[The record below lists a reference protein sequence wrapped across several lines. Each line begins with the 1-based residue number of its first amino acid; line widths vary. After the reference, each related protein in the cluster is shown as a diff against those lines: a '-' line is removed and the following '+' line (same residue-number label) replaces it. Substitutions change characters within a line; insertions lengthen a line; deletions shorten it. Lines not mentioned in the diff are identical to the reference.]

1 MKKYLIIILLLLST
15 SVLGC
20 LTNAPEEDVGGVV
33 NYIDIPMSEAK
44 IKVDSGE
51 YFILDVRTREEY
63 DAGHI
68 ANAILIPST
77 DISGRLDEVLKDMPI
92 LVYCRSG
99 SRSAIASQELID
111 NGYADVYNMEGGIV
125 AWQNAGYPVQK

>member
-20 LTNAPEEDVGGVV
+20 LTNVPEEDNGESVK
-33 NYIDIPMSEAK
+33 YISIPVSEAK

-51 YFILDVRTREEY
+51 YFILDVRTQEEY

-68 ANAILIPST
+68 ANSLLIPHT
-77 DISGRLDEVLKDMPI
+77 DISDRLDEVPEDMPI

-99 SRSAIASQELID
+99 RRSAIASQALID
-111 NGYADVYNMEGGIV
+111 NGYSEVYNMQGGFNE
-125 AWQNAGYPVQK
+125 WENAGYPVQK

>member
-1 MKKYLIIILLLLST
+1 MRKYLIIILLLLST
-15 SVLGC
+15 LALGC
-20 LTNAPEEDVGGVV
+20 LTNAPEEGGESIK
-33 NYIDIPMSEAK
+33 YIDIPVSEAK

-68 ANAILIPST
+68 AGSVLIPNEVLLN
-77 DISGRLDEVLKDMPI
+77 RLDEVPRDKPI

-99 SRSAIASQELID
+99 RRGAISSQDLID
-111 NGYADVYNMEGGIV
+111 NGFSEVYNMEGGIA

>member
-1 MKKYLIIILLLLST
+1 MRKYLIIILLLLST
-15 SVLGC
+15 LALGC
-20 LTNAPEEDVGGVV
+20 LTNVPEEGGESIK
-33 NYIDIPMSEAK
+33 YIDIPVSEAK

-68 ANAILIPST
+68 AGSVLIPNEVLLN
-77 DISGRLDEVLKDMPI
+77 RLDEVPRDKPI

-99 SRSAIASQELID
+99 RRGAISSQDLID
-111 NGYADVYNMEGGIV
+111 NGFSEVYNMEGGIA

>member
-1 MKKYLIIILLLLST
+1 MLLST

-20 LTNAPEEDVGGVV
+20 LTNVPEKGVESIK
-33 NYIDIPMSEAK
+33 YIDIPVSEAK

-68 ANAILIPST
+68 ANAILIPQT
-77 DISGRLDEVLKDMPI
+77 DISDRLDEIPKDMPI
-92 LVYCRSG
+92 LVYCKTAR
-99 SRSAIASQELID
+99 RSAIASQELID
-111 NGYADVYNMEGGIV
+111 NGYKEVYNIEGGIV
-125 AWQNAGYPVQK
+125 KWQNAGYPIQK

>member
-1 MKKYLIIILLLLST
+1 MRKYLIIILLLLST
-15 SVLGC
+15 LALGC
-20 LTNAPEEDVGGVV
+20 LTNAPEEGGESIK
-33 NYIDIPMSEAK
+33 YIDIPVSEAK

-63 DAGHI
+63 EQGHI
-68 ANAILIPST
+68 AGSVLIPNEVLLN
-77 DISGRLDEVLKDMPI
+77 RLDEVPRDKPI

-99 SRSAIASQELID
+99 RRGAISSQDLID
-111 NGYADVYNMEGGIV
+111 NGFSEVYNMEGGIA

>member
-15 SVLGC
+15 LALGC
-20 LTNAPEEDVGGVV
+20 LTNAPEEGGESIK
-33 NYIDIPMSEAK
+33 YIDIPVSEAK
-44 IKVDSGE
+44 TKVDNGE

-77 DISGRLDEVLKDMPI
+77 DISGRLDEVPKDMPI

-99 SRSAIASQELID
+99 SRSAIASQELVD
-111 NGYADVYNMEGGIV
+111 NGYLEVYNMEGGINE
-125 AWQNAGYPVQK
+125 WQNAGYPVQK

>member
-1 MKKYLIIILLLLST
+1 MRKYLIIILLLLST
-15 SVLGC
+15 LALGC
-20 LTNAPEEDVGGVV
+20 LTNVPEEGGESIK
-33 NYIDIPMSEAK
+33 YIDIPVSEAK

-68 ANAILIPST
+68 AGSVLIPNEVLLN
-77 DISGRLDEVLKDMPI
+77 RLDEVPRDKPI

-99 SRSAIASQELID
+99 RRGAISSQDLID
-111 NGYADVYNMEGGIV
+111 NGFSEVYNMEGGIA
-125 AWQNAGYPVQK
+125 AWQNAGYPIQK

>member
-1 MKKYLIIILLLLST
+1 MKKILIIILLLLST
-15 SVLGC
+15 SALGC
-20 LTNAPEEDVGGVV
+20 LTNAPEEDAGGSV
-33 NYIDIPMSEAK
+33 NYIDIPVSEAK

-68 ANAILIPST
+68 AGSVLIPNEVLLN
-77 DISGRLDEVLKDMPI
+77 RLDEVPRDKPI

-99 SRSAIASQELID
+99 RRGAISSQDLID
-111 NGYADVYNMEGGIV
+111 NGFSEVYNMEGGIA

>member
-1 MKKYLIIILLLLST
+1 MKKYLIIILVLLST
-15 SVLGC
+15 LALGC
-20 LTNAPEEDVGGVV
+20 LTNAPEEGGESIK
-33 NYIDIPMSEAK
+33 YIDIPVSEAK

-68 ANAILIPST
+68 AGSVLIPNEVLLN
-77 DISGRLDEVLKDMPI
+77 RLDEVPRDKPI

-99 SRSAIASQELID
+99 RRGAISSQDLID
-111 NGYADVYNMEGGIV
+111 NGFSEVYNMEGGINE
-125 AWQNAGYPVQK
+125 WQNAGYPVQK

>member
-20 LTNAPEEDVGGVV
+20 LTNAPEEDAGGSV
-33 NYIDIPMSEAK
+33 NYLDIPVSEAK

-68 ANAILIPST
+68 AGSVLIPNEVLLN
-77 DISGRLDEVLKDMPI
+77 RLDEVPSDKPI
-92 LVYCRSG
+92 LVYCRTAR
-99 SRSAIASQELID
+99 RSAISSQDLIN
-111 NGYADVYNMEGGIV
+111 NGFSEVYNMEGGIA
-125 AWQNAGYPVQK
+125 AWQNAGYPVEK

>member
-1 MKKYLIIILLLLST
+1 MRKYLIIILLLLST
-15 SVLGC
+15 LALGC
-20 LTNAPEEDVGGVV
+20 LTNAPEEGGESIK
-33 NYIDIPMSEAK
+33 YIDIPVSEAK

-51 YFILDVRTREEY
+51 YFILDVRTRKEY

-68 ANAILIPST
+68 AGSVLIPNEVLLN
-77 DISGRLDEVLKDMPI
+77 RLDEVPRDKPI

-99 SRSAIASQELID
+99 RRGAISSQDLID
-111 NGYADVYNMEGGIV
+111 NGFSEVYNMEGGIA

>member
-1 MKKYLIIILLLLST
+1 MKKYLIIILVLLST
-15 SVLGC
+15 LALGC
-20 LTNAPEEDVGGVV
+20 LTNAPEEGGESIK
-33 NYIDIPMSEAK
+33 YIDIPVSEAK

-77 DISGRLDEVLKDMPI
+77 DISGRLDEVPKDMPI

-99 SRSAIASQELID
+99 SRSAIASQELVD
-111 NGYADVYNMEGGIV
+111 NGYLEVYNMEGGINE
-125 AWQNAGYPVQK
+125 WQNAGYPVQK